1 MFTSRSVLCGQRW
14 RRAISRE
21 PPRSPGPK
29 TAMQLGGEEVT
40 VGWEPVEKLQGLRCV
55 AFALAKLL
63 ETHCSYPHPYRSHRV
78 IADDQISSS
87 NNFPPLV
94 NLLSSC
100 DNLHQPPLAA
110 CHSPRH
116 WQPLLPP
123 LASRSSQ
130 AGSRNMVNSSVL
142 RVTFAK

>member
-1 MFTSRSVLCGQRW
+1 MPRHNRAAPSRVTSPIGQSPPDKVTHVSW
-14 RRAISRE
+14 SRFSHQVHHC
-21 PPRSPGPK
+21 PHFG
-29 TAMQLGGEEVT
+29 
-40 VGWEPVEKLQGLRCV
+40 KLAGLRCV